1 MTTDA
6 VIVAPKPILKEP
18 EENRDFASVTHLEFS
33 QCQTSYVG
41 LPGIHE
47 ASQPVPVVCS
57 GDTSYTQLPCSVWG
71 VSFEKQEVARA
82 PPEDFLNISHAD
94 SGCSFAESCWWKSTM
109 WWLQHSQQNSRR
121 CCSCFSVQMKL
132 PKFFIWHP
140 ARRLEL
146 KIGNYLFG
154 WFGESSQDW
163 YHWSQRL
170 YSAFKEM
177 IIIILDAHAH
187 IQAHFMLLH
196 FDCTF
201 GLANACFVC
210 FPALNSLQHL

>member
-1 MTTDA
+1 MLLNLQEWLSPQGRVMLSYKPEEIMTTDA

-18 EENRDFASVTHLEFS
+18 EENRDIASVTHLEFT

-71 VSFEKQEVARA
+71 VSFVPS

-109 WWLQHSQQNSRR
+109 WWLQRSQQNSRR

-140 ARRLEL
+140 ARRLRVKNRKL
-146 KIGNYLFG
+146 SVWLVWRKF
-154 WFGESSQDW
+154 
-163 YHWSQRL
+163 
-170 YSAFKEM
+170 
-177 IIIILDAHAH
+177 
-187 IQAHFMLLH
+187 
-196 FDCTF
+196 T
-201 GLANACFVC
+201 GLITLITKAV
-210 FPALNSLQHL
+210 